1 MLVKDLITALSL
13 MPPEKEV
20 FMDVTTEV
28 SNVFIHKIVDD
39 VADVETET
47 GDYVLLLT
55 ETEWYGNSL
64 N

>member
-20 FMDVTTEV
+20 FMDVTTSV
-28 SNVFIHKIVDD
+28 SNVFVHKIVDD

-47 GDYVLLLT
+47 GDYVLLLS
-55 ETEWYGNSL
+55 ETEWYGSSL